1 MMGCAMNEKPKPDL
15 AAVELLVLDV
25 DGVLTDGRVFIHSDG
40 SESKGFNILDG
51 HGIRMWQ
58 RAGLKVALLSGRASH
73 ATARRAQELE
83 IPHVIQDCKFK
94 LPALQQLLTELG
106 LSPGQAAYV
115 GDDLMDLPIVRYV
128 GLGVAVANAVDEL
141 KEYADYVT
149 TRRGGEGAVRE
160 AIEYVLKGAG
170 RWASLMERYLT

>member
-1 MMGCAMNEKPKPDL
+1 MQTKPDL
-15 AAVELLVLDV
+15 EAIELLVLDV

-58 RAGLKVALLSGRASH
+58 RAGLKVALLSGRASQ
-73 ATARRAQELE
+73 ATTRRAQELE

-94 LPALQQLLTELG
+94 LPALQQLLAELG
-106 LSPGQAAYV
+106 LSPEQTAYV

-128 GLGVAVANAVDEL
+128 GL
-141 KEYADYVT
+141 
-149 TRRGGEGAVRE
+149 RRGRGERC
-160 AIEYVLKGAG
+160 
-170 RWASLMERYLT
+170 R